1 MLPQAA
7 QLEFK
12 KGFIF
17 STTFDDEDMAR
28 GDASGT
34 SPLQVTLHFEL
45 KRYALNRLG

>member
-17 STTFDDEDMAR
+17 STTIDYEDMAR
-28 GDASGT
+28 GDASG
-34 SPLQVTLHFEL
+34 PLQVTLHFEL
-45 KRYALNRLG
+45 KFNALKRLG

>member
-34 SPLQVTLHFEL
+34 SPFQVTFEHTLHFKL
-45 KRYALNRLG
+45 HCNA